1 MNGNYTNA
9 LIKRTFER
17 HLDPTCGFFGI
28 RLAKTFNLLPKRMKL
43 GLHKFG
49 LNSKCFFKILRL
61 VQFLYEFA
69 HSDDVFN
76 TLILLLFAKLRPARR
91 KGRNGPLEKIKINL
105 QSF

>member
-1 MNGNYTNA
+1 MNSNYTNA
-9 LIKRTFER
+9 LIKRTFKW

-61 VQFLYEFA
+61 AQFLNKFA
-69 HSDDVFN
+69 HSDDVLN
-76 TLILLLFAKLRPARR
+76 TLIL
-91 KGRNGPLEKIKINL
+91 
-105 QSF
+105 